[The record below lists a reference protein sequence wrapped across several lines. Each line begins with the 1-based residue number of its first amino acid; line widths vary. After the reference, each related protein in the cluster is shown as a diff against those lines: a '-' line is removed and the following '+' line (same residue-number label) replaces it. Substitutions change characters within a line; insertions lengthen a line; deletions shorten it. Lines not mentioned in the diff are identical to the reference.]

1 MKKIWSVVKLV
12 GKWSLILSAIYV
24 GTTFFS
30 DLDFE
35 TRTGWFLGALALA
48 IAYVDGTQKDRIAS
62 LEFRVD
68 ELSRRI
74 GGY

>member
-1 MKKIWSVVKLV
+1 MKQIGSVIKLV
-12 GKWSLILSAIYV
+12 GKWSIILGAIYI
-24 GTTFFS
+24 GTTLFS
-30 DLDFE
+30 GLDFE
-35 TRTGWFLGALALA
+35 TRTGWFLGALAMA

-68 ELSRRI
+68 ELTRRI